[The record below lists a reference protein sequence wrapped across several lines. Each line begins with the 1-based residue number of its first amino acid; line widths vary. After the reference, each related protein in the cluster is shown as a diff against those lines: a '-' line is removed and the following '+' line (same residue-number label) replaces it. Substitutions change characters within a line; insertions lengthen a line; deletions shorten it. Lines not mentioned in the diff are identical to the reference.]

1 VCPSG
6 FLVALRFCFSL
17 MHLLSLLLSFLT
29 HPSLEQPPTP
39 APPQLEVVGL
49 QPCSQ
54 AVSPLR
60 VPDPGKTQSG
70 DQCRGVGLWM
80 GALQHRWLQAAS
92 LGLSV
97 HTRVLPPPPPPL
109 LLAGAL
115 LLFAR
120 AYSFLAEGRFRPLLR
135 AESSCLPNLTPLRGG
150 EHPGQGRSLILNVCW
165 WPL

>member
-1 VCPSG
+1 MFGVCPSG

-70 DQCRGVGLWM
+70 DQCRGIGVWM
-80 GALQHRWLQAAS
+80 GALQHRRLQAAS
-92 LGLSV
+92 LGQGPPATSAAPLARRRSAPLCTCLQFSSRGEVQTTSESRELLS
-97 HTRVLPPPPPPL
+97 P
-109 LLAGAL
+109 
-115 LLFAR
+115 
-120 AYSFLAEGRFRPLLR
+120 
-135 AESSCLPNLTPLRGG
+135 
-150 EHPGQGRSLILNVCW
+150 
-165 WPL
+165 